1 MTLRH
6 RVWIRLECELAR
18 LRSLPLRLR
27 MAAAGPYLF
36 LGRRAS
42 LVNPNRMHFGN
53 SIVLQEDS
61 LIECD
66 PAGHVRPGDEVH
78 VSRGC
83 VIACGK
89 SELSIGDHTIIGEY
103 TSIRNSN
110 HGTRRDQL
118 IRAQPEDCRPIR
130 IGQDVW
136 IGRGCAVLA
145 GVSIGDGAVVGANS
159 VVTHDVEPYGI
170 VAGSPARLLRYRE

>member
-1 MTLRH
+1 MTTWQLMR
-6 RVWIRLECELAR
+6 IRFHCEVAR

-36 LGRRAS
+36 VGSRAR
-42 LVNPNRMHFGN
+42 LVNPQRMHFGN
-53 SIVLQEDS
+53 SIVLQQDT
-61 LIECD
+61 LVECD
-66 PAGHVRPGDEVH
+66 PAGGVRLGNEVH

-89 SELSIGDHTIIGEY
+89 SELWIGDHTIIGEY

-130 IGQDVW
+130 IGRDVW
-136 IGRGCAVLA
+136 IGRGCAVLP

-159 VVTHDVEPYGI
+159 VVTHDVEPYGV
-170 VAGSPARLLRYRE
+170 VAGAPARLLRYRE

>member
-1 MTLRH
+1 M
-6 RVWIRLECELAR
+6 AR
-18 LRSLPLRLR
+18 LHSLPLRLR

-36 LGRRAS
+36 LGHRAEV
-42 LVNPNRMHFGN
+42 VNPQRMRFGN
-53 SIVLQEDS
+53 SIVLQQDT
-61 LIECD
+61 LIACD
-66 PAGHVRPGDEVH
+66 PAGSVRLGDEVH

-118 IRAQPEDCRPIR
+118 IRAQPQDCRPIR

-136 IGRGCAVLA
+136 IGRGCAILP
-145 GVSIGDGAVVGANS
+145 GVRIGDGAVVGANS
-159 VVTHDVEPYGI
+159 VVTHDVEPYAV
-170 VAGSPARLLRYRE
+170 VAGAPARLVKYRD